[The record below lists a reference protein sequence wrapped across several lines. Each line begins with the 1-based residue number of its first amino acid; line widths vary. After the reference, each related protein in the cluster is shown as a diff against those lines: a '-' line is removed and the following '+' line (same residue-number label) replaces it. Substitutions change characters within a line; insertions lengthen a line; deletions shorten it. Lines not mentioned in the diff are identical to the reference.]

1 MKKRKIAILS
11 VGIIIVALLLEAS
24 VLKYVNDK
32 NAYQTSK
39 VLVDRVITVLNK
51 NDESREELIGS
62 LKDDYIVRAKAVS
75 YIVDAKPQ
83 VEYDVD
89 ELQKI
94 ANLMSIDEIH
104 LFDENGYIYSGSVP
118 KYFGYSFDS
127 GEQIGYFKPMLHDK
141 SLTMCQDVTPNTSE
155 GKEMMYAITW
165 NEDGTKMIQ
174 IGITPTRL
182 LNEIKQNKV
191 STVVAG
197 MPVYKG
203 MEIFAANAETKVIE
217 GATDDSKIG
226 EQLDAIGISSE
237 QVDKDQ
243 VIVTHVKV
251 DGKHCRCMTRWD
263 DSYIVAVT
271 VEDSVYLEG
280 TLLAILI
287 VGIYLVLAT
296 CWMMYMLTKV
306 IKERVEKEKLIYTS
320 NTDELTKCFNRHAY
334 EKDIN
339 DLDLSVEW
347 IYISMDINGLK
358 QVNDS
363 YGHAAGDELIC
374 AAADCMKNSFSE
386 YGKVYRIGGDEFVV
400 VITKNIG
407 RFEEVLRNFERS
419 VEEWHGKHVDSMT
432 VSYGYVFSS
441 EENWDSVYDIAKAA
455 DKRMYESKANFYR
468 EKERDRRK

>member
-24 VLKYVNDK
+24 ILKYVNDK

-51 NDESREELIGS
+51 NDESRDELIES

-83 VEYDVD
+83 VEYDVE

-94 ANLMSIDEIH
+94 AKLMSIDEIH
-104 LFDENGYIYSGSVP
+104 LIDEKGYIYSGSVP

-127 GEQIGYFKPMLHDK
+127 GEQIGYFKPMLNDK

-155 GKEMMYAITW
+155 GKKMMYAITW

-174 IGITPTRL
+174 IGIEPTRL
-182 LNEIKQNKV
+182 LKEIKQNKV
-191 STVVAG
+191 STVVAD

-203 MEIFAANAETKVIE
+203 MGIFAADAETKVIE
-217 GATDDSKIG
+217 GATDDSKRG
-226 EQLDAIGISSE
+226 EKLDVIGISSE
-237 QVDKDQ
+237 QVDKNQ
-243 VIVTHVKV
+243 VVVKHVKI
-251 DGKHCRCMTRWD
+251 DGKHCRCMMRRD

-271 VEDSVYLEG
+271 VEDSVYLQG

-287 VGIYLVLAT
+287 VGTYLVLAT
-296 CWMMYMLTKV
+296 CWMMYMLSKV
-306 IKERVEKEKLIYTS
+306 IKERVEKEKLLYTS

-339 DLDLSVEW
+339 DLELNAEW
-347 IYISMDINGLK
+347 IYISMDLNGLK
-358 QVNDS
+358 HANDS

-400 VITKNIG
+400 ITKNIG
-407 RFEEVLRNFERS
+407 RFEEVLKNFERS
-419 VEEWHGKHVDSMT
+419 VEEWHGKYIDSMT

-441 EENWDSVYDIAKAA
+441 EKKWNSVYDIAKAA
-455 DKRMYESKANFYR
+455 DKRMYESKANFYC

>member
-24 VLKYVNDK
+24 ILKYVNDK

-51 NDESREELIGS
+51 NDESRDELIES

-83 VEYDVD
+83 VEYDVE

-94 ANLMSIDEIH
+94 AKLMSIDEIH
-104 LFDENGYIYSGSVP
+104 LIDEKGYIYSGSVP

-127 GEQIGYFKPMLHDK
+127 GEQIGYFKPMLNDK

-155 GKEMMYAITW
+155 GKKMMYAITW

-174 IGITPTRL
+174 IGIEPTRL
-182 LNEIKQNKV
+182 LKEIKQNKV
-191 STVVAG
+191 STVVAD

-203 MEIFAANAETKVIE
+203 MEIFVADAETKVIE
-217 GATDDSKIG
+217 GATDDSKRG
-226 EQLDAIGISSE
+226 EKLDAIGISSE
-237 QVDKDQ
+237 QVDKNQ
-243 VIVTHVKV
+243 VVVKHVKI
-251 DGKHCRCMTRWD
+251 DGKHCRCMMRRD

-271 VEDSVYLEG
+271 VEDSVYLQG

-287 VGIYLVLAT
+287 VGTYLVLAT
-296 CWMMYMLTKV
+296 CWMMYMLSKV
-306 IKERVEKEKLIYTS
+306 IKERVEKEKLLYTS

-339 DLDLSVEW
+339 DLELNAEW
-347 IYISMDINGLK
+347 IYISMDLNGLK
-358 QVNDS
+358 HVNDS

-400 VITKNIG
+400 ITKNIG

-419 VEEWHGKHVDSMT
+419 VEEWRGKYVDSMT

-441 EENWDSVYDIAKAA
+441 EKKWNSVYDIAKAA
-455 DKRMYESKANFYR
+455 DKRMYESKANFYC